1 MAVNCD
7 NISPISGK
15 TDNSSLED
23 PDLSFN
29 DISKG
34 QCAGPEVNVT
44 EKRTAPTN
52 AIQNVALR
60 LEDLHDLVPAENAS
74 GQPDGRL
81 ILSEEA
87 GYGSLGFNFPTWKK
101 WAVLTSIFVVQ
112 ITMNFNAAI
121 YANAVPGIGRQF
133 HITESKARLGQFIF
147 LVAYAFGCELWAPWS
162 EELGRKWVLQG
173 SLFLVNVWQIPC
185 ALAPNFW
192 TIFGFRLLGGLSS
205 AGGSV
210 TLGMV
215 ADMWE
220 PAYQQYAV
228 AYVVLSSVAGS
239 VVAPIIGGFITQYL
253 RWQWVFWMSLIFGGV
268 AQAIHFFVP
277 ETRSSVILTKKAEGL
292 RKKYPGCE
300 IYSEDEVK
308 GSFWQRLEWKQ
319 SCKLMWRPYQFLF
332 TEPIVAFLSLL
343 SGFSDALIFTGLD
356 SFGLVLNQWHFN
368 YVTKGF
374 CFVPLLIGCLITY
387 ASFLPV
393 YRHDRSIMQG
403 DTSKMRPERRLWWL
417 LYLVP
422 LMPIGLFG
430 FAWCSQG
437 PPIHWFAPLF
447 FTALIGIANL
457 AIYMATI
464 DYMVAAYGPYAA
476 SATGGN
482 GFCRDFLA
490 GIAALYAFPFYSN
503 IARGTRFQLVIPTL
517 ILSGI
522 AVLGCIPVYYFFF
535 KGDRIRAKSKYA
547 SELEQERIKRA
558 PKRAGAI
565 SRLSTSAGSRNNSK
579 PPTPRMYTLPT
590 ILEHD

>member
-1 MAVNCD
+1 MAMNCD
-7 NISPISGK
+7 NISPTSDKSG
-15 TDNSSLED
+15 DSSSEGAE
-23 PDLSFN
+23 LSF
-29 DISKG
+29 DEISKG
-34 QCAGPEVNVT
+34 QCIGPKVNVT
-44 EKRTAPTN
+44 EKGTPPTN
-52 AIQNVALR
+52 AMQIFALR
-60 LEDLHDLVPAENAS
+60 QDDLHDLVPAEDVH

-87 GYGSLGFNFPTWKK
+87 GYGSLGFNFSTSKK
-101 WAVLTSIFVVQ
+101 WAILTSIFVVQ
-112 ITMNFNAAI
+112 VSMNFNAAI
-121 YANAVPGIGRQF
+121 YANAVPGISKQF
-133 HITESKARLGQFIF
+133 QIKESKARLGQFIF

-173 SLFLVNVWQIPC
+173 SLFLVNCWQIPC

-192 TIFGFRLLGGLSS
+192 TIFGFRFLGGLSS

-239 VVAPIIGGFITQYL
+239 VVAPIVGGFITQYL
-253 RWQWVFWMSLIFGGV
+253 HWQWVFWISLIFGAV

-277 ETRSSVILTKKAEGL
+277 ETRSSVILTKKAEAL
-292 RKKYPGCE
+292 RKKCPGCE

-308 GSFWQRLEWKQ
+308 GSFWQRLEWKH

-356 SFGLVLNQWHFN
+356 SFSLALGQWNFNSVAKGL
-368 YVTKGF
+368 
-374 CFVPLLIGCLITY
+374 CFLPLLIGYLITY

-447 FTALIGIANL
+447 FTALIGIANF

-464 DYMVAAYGPYAA
+464 DYMVAAYGPYSA

-490 GIAALYAFPFYSN
+490 GIAALYATPFYSN

-517 ILSGI
+517 ILSAI

-547 SELEQERIKRA
+547 SELEQERMQRA
-558 PKRAGAI
+558 PQRAGAI
-565 SRLSTSAGSRNNSK
+565 SRHSPPGGSRNPLK
-579 PPTPRMYTLPT
+579 PPTPHM
-590 ILEHD
+590 